1 MEQHVVPDSEF
12 PINEVA
18 YNLMSE
24 QPSEVY
30 RSEIAANLK
39 NNLNDIQNQLSL
51 LSNDLNNGVDKIKDH
66 CIELRREVQLK
77 TEQKILE
84 INQLN
89 EALIQQIDEYEEE
102 CVFNFTSKRESKRA
116 FDGIIIEINKFLN
129 EKRDYLKGFQVTD
142 LEIEKSNNV
151 AQILKSK
158 LENGLAFAKS
168 FIFNKKLMLFEANR
182 DRVNKN
188 LLGIFRFNQ
197 LGNSINFNQLKK
209 IHVKN
214 LFNDLSESSL
224 IWTNQFDNGAFLISY
239 LTTNN
244 ETIVATFNPNTN
256 TLEKKLLPNCQ
267 VIFNLVKCKNN
278 VALSYFSEQNQN
290 CICILDQN
298 LNVLDQ
304 ISFQDSLFGG
314 TVLIGANDS
323 YLYVNVNRG
332 TKSYIKIFDY
342 KLNKVKLA
350 QPFQSTSPTSPF
362 YFPTHIKQMNNRDG
376 KYIWL
381 NSNQINILDE
391 MTGELI
397 KTVQI
402 SAEKFELDSKN
413 NLVVLFNSSKKVV
426 YYDLNGVQLKEFD
439 LLSFES
445 SDLTFYIDQND
456 KLYFFDKTHSKIMNN

>member
-1 MEQHVVPDSEF
+1 
-12 PINEVA
+12 
-18 YNLMSE
+18 
-24 QPSEVY
+24 
-30 RSEIAANLK
+30 
-39 NNLNDIQNQLSL
+39 
-51 LSNDLNNGVDKIKDH
+51 
-66 CIELRREVQLK
+66 
-77 TEQKILE
+77 
-84 INQLN
+84 
-89 EALIQQIDEYEEE
+89 
-102 CVFNFTSKRESKRA
+102 
-116 FDGIIIEINKFLN
+116 
-129 EKRDYLKGFQVTD
+129 
-142 LEIEKSNNV
+142 
-151 AQILKSK
+151 
-158 LENGLAFAKS
+158 
-168 FIFNKKLMLFEANR
+168 
-182 DRVNKN
+182 
-188 LLGIFRFNQ
+188 
-197 LGNSINFNQLKK
+197 
-209 IHVKN
+209 
-214 LFNDLSESSL
+214 
-224 IWTNQFDNGAFLISY
+224 
-239 LTTNN
+239 
-244 ETIVATFNPNTN
+244 
-256 TLEKKLLPNCQ
+256 
-267 VIFNLVKCKNN
+267 
-278 VALSYFSEQNQN
+278 
-290 CICILDQN
+290 
-298 LNVLDQ
+298 
-304 ISFQDSLFGG
+304 LFGG